1 LGEKRGMERVLVETP
16 EEKGPLR
23 RPKHRLE
30 INIKKDL
37 QKVGGGARTELIWLG
52 LGTGCGHL

>member
-1 LGEKRGMERVLVETP
+1 MGVRRRIYRVLVETP
-16 EEKGPLR
+16 ERKGPLR

-37 QKVGGGARTELIWLG
+37 QEVRGGALAE
-52 LGTGCGHL
+52 